1 MAIKRVV
8 DIGFWTDGKVDEFSP
23 EDKYFMLYLLTN
35 PFSKQLGIYE
45 LSIKQAAFQMGY
57 SVDAFNV
64 LLDRFE
70 NKYKMIRFS
79 RETNEVAIINF
90 LRHSVM
96 KGGKPV
102 EDCIK
107 QDMARVKNKNLIGY
121 VFSRLYS
128 RNDLNATVRKIVDEY
143 INENGIQNDNDK
155 HNDNDNDNDRT
166 QGVSYHD
173 SYDESFSQQEKP
185 KKSAKKTSKPTKH
198 KHGEYFNVLLTDE
211 ELEKLQAEY
220 FDWEERIEQLS
231 SYIASTGKAY
241 KSHYATIRNWAR
253 KDAAQTQRPF
263 SGRSGGRQTKAEELD
278 DFYAMAAEWAKGD

>member
-155 HNDNDNDNDRT
+155 HNDNDNDRT

-185 KKSAKKTSKPTKH
+185 KKSTKKTSKPTKH

-220 FDWEERIEQLS
+220 FDWEERIERLS

-241 KSHYATIRNWAR
+241 KSHYATIRNWAK